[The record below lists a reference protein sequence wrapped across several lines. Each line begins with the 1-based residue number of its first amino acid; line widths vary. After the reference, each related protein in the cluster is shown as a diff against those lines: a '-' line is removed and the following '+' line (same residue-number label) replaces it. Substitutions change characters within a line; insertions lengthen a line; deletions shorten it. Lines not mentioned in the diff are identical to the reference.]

1 MSTQQNN
8 SIKAL
13 FLLVVFSMNT
23 LAGFACSIGVDMGY
37 NNHHHDQEYSNKH
50 DQEHS
55 HKHKHEVAHHNHRHP
70 QVHLSPASSFKNIDN
85 DDCCS
90 NAVTKLNLSDK
101 SIVHYIQVQPS
112 LFPITYL
119 PAFTVTIENP
129 GGINV
134 NSLFQFVRRSCSLD
148 DTDIRIAIQSF
159 QI

>member
-1 MSTQQNN
+1 MSTQQKN

-37 NNHHHDQEYSNKH
+37 NNHHHDQE
-50 DQEHS
+50 HS
-55 HKHKHEVAHHNHRHP
+55 HKHKHEVAHHNHTHP
-70 QVHLSPASSFKNIDN
+70 HVHLSPASSFKDIDK

-101 SIVHYIQVQPS
+101 LIVHNIQLQAS
-112 LFPITYL
+112 LFAITYL
-119 PAFTVTIENP
+119 PAFTVIIENP
-129 GGINV
+129 VGINV